1 MNLHVSVFEVKA
13 ALSSIFTRLA
23 LRARQAMEGDSGM
36 ATIEVLLIIAV
47 LIALVIM
54 FKDTIID
61 FVSSL
66 LDNISGQ
73 GTAFDPAALAP

>member
-1 MNLHVSVFEVKA
+1 MLYLTGRQFLNENALKSIVKGK
-13 ALSSIFTRLA
+13 RND
-23 LRARQAMEGDSGM
+23 DSGM
-36 ATIEVLLIIAV
+36 ATIEAILLICV

-61 FVSSL
+61 FVAGL

-73 GTAFDPAALAP
+73 GTVFDPDALAP

>member
-1 MNLHVSVFEVKA
+1 MQYMMTMFYL
-13 ALSSIFTRLA
+13 TG
-23 LRARQAMEGDSGM
+23 RQYLKDMIRKKQQDDSAM
-36 ATIEVLLIIAV
+36 ATIEAILLICV

-61 FVSSL
+61 FVSGL

-73 GTAFDPAALAP
+73 GTVFDPDALAP